1 MINKKKFTAEFGG
14 KERTFWLGLGFLA
27 MFVKNSKI
35 DIDELTDAMT
45 KNPFKVM
52 PELLFYSL
60 KYGYDR
66 VGADLD
72 FNIYDVTEWIDEDGG
87 VSSPFT
93 LNFMQKLGAAI
104 GGADTNEETKIVEKK
119 GVKKKENPLK

>member
-27 MFVKNSKI
+27 MFVKSTKI
-35 DIDELTDAMT
+35 EVDELSGAIT

-66 VGADLD
+66 VGADID
-72 FNIYDVTEWIDEDGG
+72 FNIFEVTEWLDEDGG
-87 VSSPFT
+87 IASPFA
-93 LNFMQKLGAAI
+93 LNFMNKLGLAM
-104 GGADTNEETKIVEKK
+104 GGADAKEETKIIDKK
-119 GVKKKENPLK
+119 GVKKKESPLK